1 MFDFDVV
8 TGPASPPRPPSVNPL
23 AAPSRQAA
31 ASESGD
37 AVAAARSPLGEADLR
52 EAPALPVRG
61 AAPADR

>member
-31 ASESGD
+31 SSESGD
-37 AVAAARSPLGEADLR
+37 AAARSPLGEADLR